1 MSRSVKK
8 STEHAWQVKELMKEK
23 RELTESLQ
31 VKVKEVKKTLEDTF
45 SLHDIIKE
53 RQAVIASLQS

>member
-1 MSRSVKK
+1 
-8 STEHAWQVKELMKEK
+8 MKEK